1 MYSPATRTE
10 RCCTKDYLVP
20 GTNFTIKKG
29 TIIVIPVYCIQNDP
43 SNFSN
48 PEKFIPERF
57 TSENKSCRNPYTFL
71 PWGHGP
77 RNCIVSSSRFLMN
90 SQIHRKYFMS
100 NPHNS

>member
-29 TIIVIPVYCIQNDP
+29 TILVIPVYCIQNDP

-57 TSENKSCRNPYTFL
+57 SPENKSSTNPYSFL
-71 PWGHGP
+71 PFGHGP
-77 RNCIVSSSRFLMN
+77 RNCIVNL
-90 SQIHRKYFMS
+90 K
-100 NPHNS
+100 